1 MGSIVTL
8 LSSRAGAPPLALAA
22 AFALSWVGSAVT
34 AGAAPVASSAVVAA
48 VADDH
53 RDCGGGAESPV
64 AVAITPARSVADAK
78 GEALILDVA
87 IGNRLAGAAS
97 ARYGLELVSDVGAP
111 VIAPVR
117 SPRIA
122 LAKAGH
128 HHVELAAPAG
138 LADGYYVAR
147 VTAAAADG
155 ATAATQVAE
164 IYLRADAGSVHQVDS
179 AEYFARSR
187 ASVGVK

>member
-1 MGSIVTL
+1 MGSIVMS

-34 AGAAPVASSAVVAA
+34 AGAEPVAVAAA
-48 VADDH
+48 VADAH
-53 RDCGGGAESPV
+53 RDCGGGAESPI
-64 AVAITPARSVADAK
+64 AVAITPARSVAGAGGDA
-78 GEALILDVA
+78 LVLDVA
-87 IGNRLAGAAS
+87 IGNRLAGKAA

-111 VIAPVR
+111 IIAPVR
-117 SPRIA
+117 SPKIA

-128 HHVELAAPAG
+128 HHVELVAPAG

-155 ATAATQVAE
+155 ATAATQVSE
-164 IYLRADAGSVHQVDS
+164 VYLRADAGSVHQVDS
-179 AEYFARSR
+179 DEYFARSR